1 MAQHSNEV
9 FENVIFVVLFQC
21 RWNEGPSIELGK
33 TRKDLGNLKA
43 YTEASSMNS
52 SYCYL
57 LMTGAKLI
65 NEYAHK
71 PSFSFLS
78 QEIERI
84 K

>member
-1 MAQHSNEV
+1 MAQHPNEV

-21 RWNEGPSIELGK
+21 RWNEEPSIELGK

-71 PSFSFLS
+71 TQFQFSFT
-78 QEIERI
+78 R
-84 K
+84 KRKN